1 VCLNI
6 KKVSDEEIAK
16 FYTNKPISIQEV
28 CKKFN
33 LCNVTISRA
42 LKRQNV
48 HIWTRQEL
56 NQLDLKV
63 DYFKNIDDEFKAYFL
78 GLIFADGCIFTN
90 KYKNNSLLFSIQLQ
104 KSDGYIIEKLK
115 QKICAP
121 RQIVVDK
128 RDGGNSLTVINNVFV
143 KNLINHGIVEH
154 KQNRKIPF
162 LKDKMMRHFI
172 RGLFDGDGSFFRTNH
187 WNLFLCGHEY
197 FHDIYDFLV
206 QRLDLNTVKITFED
220 NIYQCRWGDTKNVQD
235 FANYIY
241 TDAHIYLTRKYD
253 KFKEFGFV

>member
-1 VCLNI
+1 MNI

-48 HIWTRQEL
+48 H
-56 NQLDLKV
+56 
-63 DYFKNIDDEFKAYFL
+63 
-78 GLIFADGCIFTN
+78 
-90 KYKNNSLLFSIQLQ
+90 
-104 KSDGYIIEKLK
+104 
-115 QKICAP
+115 
-121 RQIVVDK
+121 
-128 RDGGNSLTVINNVFV
+128 
-143 KNLINHGIVEH
+143 
-154 KQNRKIPF
+154 NRKIPF